1 MRLSPIG
8 ENTERLRSSI
18 EEMLLAHYRG
28 DDQVAAVPPPDAK
41 WINHLLDLRARI
53 DTNVLY
59 PRDLQAVESQ
69 GLVLLNQVMEELK
82 ARTKCPHCHLP
93 SKTFTHCEHCKR
105 PIPAGGKS

>member
-8 ENTERLRSSI
+8 ENTERLRGSI
-18 EEMLLAHYRG
+18 EQMLLAHYRPASG
-28 DDQVAAVPPPDAK
+28 GAEVPPPDAK
-41 WINHLLDLRARI
+41 WINHLLHLRAQI
-53 DTNVLY
+53 DTEVLS

-82 ARTKCPHCHLP
+82 TRTKCPHCHLP

-105 PIPAGGKS
+105 PIPTGGKS